1 MQILLRY
8 IWYAYYILILYLI
21 DDKISIS
28 TFIEFVCLFVFY
40 DNSELFYC
48 INSFFYIYL
57 VILSLANSHSNRV
70 IHKSNVIRF
79 LKILGCKEKDVESC
93 QLWLDG
99 MAPTDKHGYVN
110 LSSFIYFINSCSN
123 YLSPL
128 QYVRAKVINE
138 VIGDKT
144 YFNILNRKVFYE
156 SCIGEGKVEN
166 PPKEPCIVSFYR
178 IIFTQEPDPYHCDYK
193 PFLLCKTADECLN
206 DIRKRYG
213 YATRPTRDINVSLFS
228 SRSLKL
234 KHSNSTTSNSSLLCE
249 KNHLSA
255 TLSDSR
261 AKFKSSSIS
270 SKVID
275 LSANGIIISKAHSVI
290 PKLKVKRSNKIVD
303 SSTIL

>member
-1 MQILLRY
+1 MCV
-8 IWYAYYILILYLI
+8 I

-48 INSFFYIYL
+48 ICSYFYTSL

-70 IHKSNVIRF
+70 IHRNNVIRF
-79 LKILGCKEKDVESC
+79 LRILGCKEKDIESC
-93 QLWLDG
+93 QIWLDG
-99 MAPTDKHGYVN
+99 MAPMDKHGYVN

-128 QYVRAKVINE
+128 QYIRARLINE
-138 VIGDKT
+138 VIGDKS
-144 YFNILNRKVFYE
+144 YFNILNRKIFYD
-156 SCIGEGKVEN
+156 SCVVEGKV
-166 PPKEPCIVSFYR
+166 PKEPCLVSFYR
-178 IIFTQEPDPYHCDYK
+178 IVFTDEPDPYHCDYK

-234 KHSNSTTSNSSLLCE
+234 KHSSSTASNSSLLCD

-255 TLSDSR
+255 TRSDLR
-261 AKFKSSSIS
+261 AKCKSSSIS

-275 LSANGIIISKAHSVI
+275 LSSNGIMINKAHSII
-290 PKLKVKRSNKIVD
+290 PNLKIVRSNKIVD
-303 SSTIL
+303 SSTVL